1 MRIAILHFHVRP
13 GGVTRVI
20 EMAHDA
26 LVAAGHE
33 VLVVSGEPQPEVGRL
48 PVGAVAV
55 APALRY
61 GIASSRWLELK
72 EEVES
77 CIRAR
82 WEGGADVLHVHNHAL
97 GKNFALPLAVAA
109 WAREGHRL
117 LLHIHDFAENGRP
130 ENYRLLLE
138 QLGGEGGLRGTLYP
152 VSSRVAYGLLN
163 TPDLS
168 RMQAAGACHLLPNPV
183 ILPRS
188 KAPVTAGEL
197 QAERLIVYPCRGI
210 RRKNIGEALLL
221 ASALGPGEKLVLTAP
236 PMTPSDQVL
245 YARWKAVAERLGLPV
260 VFEGQTLLGRTTVD
274 FLLGASLC
282 LTTSVTEGFGM
293 AFLEPWL
300 ADVSLAGRDLPQV
313 TDDFRESGVEFS
325 HLYERCDVPVSDSR
339 RQAVEQAIQVA
350 VRHCC
355 ERYQVPFQA
364 GMAAAANAVVF
375 SGELADFGR
384 LPEAAQER
392 ILEEGTQAGVSL
404 LPEKPEVLAKN
415 RATIANQYSAEAYA
429 AKLEAVYQSL
439 LTQPACGVDFL
450 DTRALL
456 LEMLDF
462 GNFSA
467 LRHGA
472 LG

>member
-1 MRIAILHFHVRP
+1 MRIAILHFHLRP

-20 EMAHDA
+20 EMAHEA
-26 LVAAGHE
+26 LEAAGHE

-48 PVGAVAV
+48 PAHTVAV

-61 GIASSRWLELK
+61 GVTSARWGELK
-72 EEVES
+72 EEVEA
-77 CIRAR
+77 CIKAR
-82 WEGGADVLHVHNHAL
+82 WPDGADVLHLHNHAL

-109 WAREGHRL
+109 WAREGRRL

-138 QLGGEGGLRGTLYP
+138 QLGGEEGLRRTLYP

-163 TPDLS
+163 KPDLN
-168 RMQAAGACHLLPNPV
+168 RMQAAGNCRWLPNPV
-183 ILPRS
+183 ILPLS
-188 KAPVTAGEL
+188 KAPVKASEL

-210 RRKNIGEALLL
+210 RRKNIGEALFL
-221 ASALGPGEKLVLTAP
+221 ASALKPGEKLVLTAP

-245 YARWKAVAERLGLPV
+245 YARWKALAERLRLPV

-282 LTTSVTEGFGM
+282 LTTSMTEGFGM

-300 ADVSLAGRDLPQV
+300 AGVSLAGRDLPQV
-313 TDDFRESGVEFS
+313 TGDFRQSGVEFS
-325 HLYERCDVPVSDSR
+325 HLYARCDVPVSDAR
-339 RQAVEQAIQVA
+339 HQAVEQAIHEA
-350 VRHCC
+350 VRHSCQS
-355 ERYQVPFQA
+355 YHVPLTA
-364 GMAAAANAVVF
+364 EMEAAACAAVF
-375 SGELADFGR
+375 AGELADFGR

-392 ILEEGTQAGVSL
+392 VLEEGTMAGVAL
-404 LPEKPEVLAKN
+404 LAEKPDVIVKN
-415 RATIANQYSAEAYA
+415 RDAIAEQYSAGAYA
-429 AKLEAVYQSL
+429 AKLGAIYQAL
-439 LTQPACGVDFL
+439 LEQPASGIDFL

-467 LRHGA
+467 LRHGT

>member
-1 MRIAILHFHVRP
+1 MRIAILHFHLRP

-20 EMAHDA
+20 EMAYDA

-33 VLVVSGEPQPEVGRL
+33 VLVVSGEPQPEMGRL
-48 PVGAVAV
+48 PAHAVAV
-55 APALRY
+55 APAMRY
-61 GIASSRWLELK
+61 GVASSRWEELK
-72 EEVES
+72 DEVEA
-77 CIRAR
+77 CVRTIWAD
-82 WEGGADVLHVHNHAL
+82 GADVLHLHNHAL

-109 WAREGHRL
+109 WARDGQRL

-138 QLGGEGGLRGTLYP
+138 QLGGEEGLRGTLYP
-152 VSSRVAYGLLN
+152 VSSRIAYGLLN
-163 TPDLS
+163 HPDLK
-168 RMQAAGACHLLPNPV
+168 RMQAARSCHWLPNPV

-188 KAPVTAGEL
+188 QAPVKASEL

-221 ASALGPGEKLVLTAP
+221 SAALGPGEKLVLTAP
-236 PMTPSDQVL
+236 PMTPSDKAL
-245 YARWKAVAERLGLPV
+245 YARWKAVAERLRLPV

-300 ADVSLAGRDLPQV
+300 AGVSLAGRDLPQV
-313 TDDFRESGVEFS
+313 THDFRASGVEFS
-325 HLYERCDVPVSDSR
+325 HLYERCDIPVSDSR
-339 RQAVEQAIQVA
+339 RQAVEQAIRDA
-350 VRHCC
+350 VRHSC
-355 ERYQVPFQA
+355 ESYQVPLQA
-364 GMAAAANAVVF
+364 DMVAAACAAVF
-375 SGELADFGR
+375 IGELGDFGR

-392 ILEEGTQAGVSL
+392 ILDEGGRAAVCL
-404 LPEKPEVLAKN
+404 LPESSGVMERN
-415 RATIANQYSAEAYA
+415 RATIASQYSAEAYA
-429 AKLEAVYQSL
+429 AKLESVYRDL
-439 LTQPACGVDFL
+439 LVQPASAVDFL

-462 GNFSA
+462 GDFSA